1 MEPQQ
6 MLFGYLLTELRK
18 KGYSVYDGI
27 LPPKDTPYPF
37 IYLGDSQTVDEA
49 RKREVQG
56 TVYQTVHIWHDNLNQ
71 RGTVSAMILEI
82 KNLCRQL
89 ENTSGWLL
97 AECSSQILPDNTTNR
112 PLMHGIIELGFKF

>member
-18 KGYSVYDGI
+18 KGYSVYDGV

-37 IYLGDSQTVDEA
+37 IYLGNSQTVDA
-49 RKREVQG
+49 VRKREVQG
-56 TVYQTVHIWHDNLNQ
+56 TVYQTIHVWNDDLNQ
-71 RGTVSAMILEI
+71 RGTVSAMILDI
-82 KNLCRQL
+82 KNLCRKL

-97 AECSSQILPDNTTNR
+97 AECSSQILPDTTTNR